1 MLAGGIGRLIDP
13 VLNRGAV
20 VEFMNIGLRNLCLGI
35 FNVADSALMA
45 GLGLLLPLTY
55 LQNRSAQR
63 MNTEG
68 GDDRR

>member
-1 MLAGGIGRLIDP
+1 
-13 VLNRGAV
+13 
-20 VEFMNIGLRNLCLGI
+20 
-35 FNVADSALMA
+35 MA